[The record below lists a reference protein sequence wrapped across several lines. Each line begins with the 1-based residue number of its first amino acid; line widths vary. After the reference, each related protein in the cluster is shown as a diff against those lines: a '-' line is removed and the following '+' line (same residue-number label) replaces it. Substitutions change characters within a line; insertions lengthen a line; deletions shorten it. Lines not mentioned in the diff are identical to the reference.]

1 MATQKAPERKRKISD
16 FLSVLKKY
24 NISAKSDAHSIRLAL
39 EELGPT
45 YIKLGQLI
53 SSQSD
58 VFPPELCEELGNLRD
73 EVAPMSSEEVN
84 QILFEA
90 YGRSKEEVFAYF
102 DEEAHGSAS
111 IAQVHHAKLLTG
123 EDVAVKI
130 QRVGAYESMEA
141 DIAFLRR
148 LVRRIPFVKNNPYV
162 DVGEVLDELS
172 DITHHELD
180 FSNEAKNLQRFYE
193 LNEDLKYVT
202 CPKPYPEL
210 SSPKVLVMEYVKGIK
225 VSDQDSLLAGGYDL
239 TEIGRKYM
247 HSFFKQLLTDG
258 FFQADPH
265 IGNLKIC
272 GGQIVWYDMGMM
284 GEFSESDKD
293 AIFDA
298 IEGLATEDTTK
309 VYDAV
314 THACVF
320 RGKYDKE
327 ALFRDVSDFVTT
339 VGRHGVE
346 NLDISKEIQKLMR
359 ITKTHHAGFN
369 PAYTMMARAI
379 ATAQGTVT
387 RYFPGVNYFDEF
399 KKFVISFQ
407 LSEAKNRTK
416 DTDIER
422 LKKLRTM
429 KKITQIPENLA
440 GMVEQYSKGLSPV
453 RIEMGVPEKSQGFI
467 LEIIRML
474 VDGLIIVA
482 LIVSSSIIVMSRL
495 QPLVWGIP
503 LLGFI
508 GYCIALLMVLFHI
521 IRSLRKK

>member
-1 MATQKAPERKRKISD
+1 MATKKAPERRRKFSD
-16 FLSVLKKY
+16 FLAVIKKY
-24 NISAKSDAHSIRLAL
+24 DISAKSDAHTIRLAL

-58 VFPPELCEELGNLRD
+58 FFPPELCEELGNLRD
-73 EVAPMSSEEVN
+73 EVAPMSSEEVD

-90 YGRSKEEVFAYF
+90 YGKKKEEVFAYF

-111 IAQVHHAKLLTG
+111 ISQVHHAKLLTG

-130 QRVGAYESMEA
+130 QRVGAYESMEM

-148 LVRRIPFVKNNPYV
+148 LVSRIPFVKNNPYV

-225 VSDQDSLLAGGYDL
+225 LSNREALLANGYDL
-239 TEIGRKYM
+239 TEIGRKYL

-265 IGNLKIC
+265 IGNLVIR

-284 GEFSESDKD
+284 GEFSEQDQD
-293 AIFDA
+293 NLLGL
-298 IEGLATEDTTK
+298 IEGFATGDATR
-309 VYDAV
+309 VYETV
-314 THACVF
+314 TRTCVF
-320 RGKYDKE
+320 RGKLDE
-327 ALFRDVSDFVTT
+327 AAAYKDISDFVTS
-339 VGRHGVE
+339 VQRRGVD
-346 NLDISKEIQKLMR
+346 NLDISKEIQGLMR
-359 ITKTHHAGFN
+359 LTKIHNASFN
-369 PAYTMMARAI
+369 PGYTMMSRGI
-379 ATAQGTVT
+379 ATAQGTVS
-387 RYFPGVNYFDEF
+387 RYFPEVNIFDEF
-399 KKFVISFQ
+399 KRFVINYQ
-407 LSEAKNRTK
+407 LDEAKNRKK
-416 DTDIER
+416 DVEIEQ
-422 LKKLRTM
+422 LKKMRKL
-429 KKITQIPENLA
+429 KKIAQIPENLA
-440 GMVEQYSKGLSPV
+440 NMVEQYSKGLSPV
-453 RIEMGVPEKSQGFI
+453 RIEMGVPEKSQSFI
-467 LEIIRML
+467 LEIIRIL

>member
-1 MATQKAPERKRKISD
+1 METKKAPERRRKFSD
-16 FLSVLKKY
+16 FLAVIKKY
-24 NISAKSDAHSIRLAL
+24 DISAKSDAHTIRLAL

-45 YIKLGQLI
+45 FIKLGQLI

-73 EVAPMSSEEVN
+73 EVAPMPPEEVD

-90 YGRSKEEVFAYF
+90 YGKKKEEVFAYF

-111 IAQVHHAKLLTG
+111 ISQVHHARLMTG

-130 QRVGAYESMEA
+130 QRTGAYENMEM

-148 LVRRIPFVKNNPYV
+148 LVNHIPFLRKNPYV
-162 DVGEVLDELS
+162 DVGDVLDELTE
-172 DITHHELD
+172 ITHHELD
-180 FSNEAKNLQRFYE
+180 FSNEARNLQRFHE

-202 CPKPYPEL
+202 CPKSYPEL

-225 VSDQDSLLAGGYDL
+225 ISDQDALLAGGYDL

-265 IGNLKIC
+265 IGNLKIR

-293 AIFDA
+293 ALIGA
-298 IEGLATEDTTK
+298 IEGLATGDTTK

-327 ALFRDVSDFVTT
+327 ALFRDVSDFVNT

-346 NLDISKEIQKLMR
+346 NLDISKEIHKLMR
-359 ITKTHHAGFN
+359 ITKTHHASFN
-369 PAYTMMARAI
+369 PAYTMMTRAI
-379 ATAQGTVT
+379 ATVQGTIT
-387 RYFPGVNYFDEF
+387 RYFPGVNNFEEF
-399 KKFVISFQ
+399 KRFVISYQ
-407 LSEAKNRTK
+407 LNEVKNRKK

-440 GMVEQYSKGLSPV
+440 NMVEQYSKGLSPV
-453 RIEMGVPEKSQGFI
+453 SIEMGVPEKSQGFI

-482 LIVSSSIIVMSRL
+482 LLVSSSIIVLSRL
-495 QPLVWGIP
+495 QPYIWGIP

-508 GYCIALLMVLFHI
+508 GYSVALLMLLFHV
-521 IRSLRKK
+521 IRAFRKK